1 MWNDKDTSIDL
12 IDYDHLV
19 KAVQRIIEN
28 DDLIPSTIGIF
39 GDWGSGKSSLM
50 RMVEESYEDEDEI
63 LTVKFNGWLFEGY
76 EDAKSVLMGTIL
88 EEITSNRTLSEEAK
102 KLAVK
107 LFKKI
112 DWLKLA
118 KYGLKYGVSLATM
131 GPVGLGIAALSDIP
145 NKLGEIDYEK
155 FVKSPDDED
164 QEESLRTSIREFH
177 LDFKKLLSET
187 KISKLI
193 VFIDDLDRCMPDTI
207 IDTLEAIK
215 LFLYTNNTVF
225 IISADEQLIKY
236 AVSKRF
242 PRVEGIRDSVSSDYL
257 EKLIQHPIRIPQL
270 GAVEI
275 ETYINLL
282 FTELHIKE
290 GFEDVR
296 EKVLQ
301 KKNES
306 VFGSVYTFDNCE
318 VFFDSD
324 SNTSDLRED
333 LILSSQV
340 TSILTEG
347 LNGNPRQ
354 CKRFLNMLMMRI
366 GMANDKKLNIKK
378 RILSKLM
385 LLEYF
390 RTETFRNIFKL
401 QSSQDGKP
409 AEINFIEGKLVGTTD
424 KDSGEEQVNETIE
437 SEADI
442 DLWLKDEWMIKWFKM
457 EPQLSE
463 VDLRPYFYLSRDRIT
478 SLSTESIR
486 MSPRVEE
493 LLNKLLS
500 QSDAL
505 KEQALKE
512 VPKLNSIDANIIFQI
527 LIKKVNQ
534 SEDDIKRENILKSL
548 NKFCVVR
555 KELLSELFS
564 FYNKVPIRHL
574 NYAVVPQ
581 LQLVVKG
588 TPYSDNLI
596 ELLEKWSQDEK
607 NKPLATIS
615 LKTLRKK

>member
-1 MWNDKDTSIDL
+1 MWNDKDTNIDL
-12 IDYDHLV
+12 IDFNHLV

-50 RMVEESYEDEDEI
+50 RMVEESYQDKEEI

-76 EDAKSVLMGTIL
+76 EDAKTVLMGTIL
-88 EEITSNRTLSEEAK
+88 EEIISKRTLSEEAK

-118 KYGLKYGVSLATM
+118 KYGLKYGVSFATM
-131 GPVGLGIAALSDIP
+131 GPMELGLSALSDIP
-145 NKLGEIDYEK
+145 NKLGEIDYEN
-155 FVKSPDDED
+155 FIKSTVDGEK
-164 QEESLRTSIREFH
+164 EESLRMSIREFH
-177 LDFKKLLSET
+177 SDFKKLLSET

-282 FTELHIKE
+282 LTELHIKE

-306 VFGSVYTFDNCE
+306 VFGSVYTFENCE
-318 VFFDSD
+318 VFFNSD

-333 LILSSQV
+333 LILSSQI
-340 TSILTEG
+340 TPILTEG

-354 CKRFLNMLMMRI
+354 CKRFLNMFMMRI

-409 AEINFIEGKLVGTTD
+409 AEINFIEGKLVGATY
-424 KDSGEEQVNETIE
+424 KDSGEEQGNETFE
-437 SEADI
+437 SEANI
-442 DLWLKDEWMIKWFKM
+442 ELWLKDEWMLKWFKM

-478 SLSTESIR
+478 SFSTESIR

-500 QSDAL
+500 ESDAL

-512 VPKLNSIDANIIFQI
+512 VPMLNSIDANNIFQI

-534 SEDDIKRENILKSL
+534 SEDDVKRENILKSV
-548 NKFCVVR
+548 NKYCGVR
-555 KELLSELFS
+555 SELLTELFA
-564 FYNKVPIRHL
+564 FYNKFPEKHL
-574 NYAVVPQ
+574 GQAVIPQ
-581 LQLVVKG
+581 LKATVKG
-588 TPYSDNLI
+588 TSYVENLNK
-596 ELLEKWSQDEK
+596 LLEKWSKNQD
-607 NKPLATIS
+607 NKVLATIS
-615 LKTLRKK
+615 QKTLKKK